1 MLVRLK
7 YKVLLII
14 ITVLFVG
21 FGNAQT
27 QEKLAQAKI
36 KTLNTLISKVEKQ
49 GKDVLKEKMTV
60 RTAEVFLE
68 FANWDEKN
76 VSMNTELFKLV
87 SNYKD
92 KATETAT
99 ELPNFERTDV
109 IKMLDEAIEYIT
121 LLKDGKVNRKEIPNV
136 DWKKVNVEKAQITFN
151 NRPVFLADYTWK
163 PETKK
168 LEEFYGSLDG
178 FYISPAQIINASGEV
193 NENILSNLNSKPSVT
208 PGFVFINNKGVPKWA
223 TTKYGDGFTKFQGPP
238 FFDYDID
245 NPGAKEMMSFLIKE
259 TVPKM
264 AGNKYTDLGYM
275 LCNEPRW
282 INYKNGNKKVWYNSE
297 VSSYT
302 IEKFKA
308 WLKEKHS
315 SIANLNK
322 IWKTNYTSFNEVTIE
337 NPIDV
342 ALQGTPQWYD
352 WSTFNDA
359 RVLEWFTWM
368 KSEIRKYDPSAKS
381 QLKIMP
387 SFFTDNDP
395 CTGIDLEALAELSE
409 INGNDIAAHYNY
421 TRNGK
426 MGWEDDYIFGW
437 RELFLGYDF
446 LKSVQPNQIN
456 FNSESHLLSTS
467 HTRDLYMNPK
477 YARAVYWAATIL
489 GMNASQTWY
498 WPRKADGSLKEN
510 FSDNAYGGSNNQQP
524 RVTNEL
530 HATIM
535 DLNSYSEEIAAMQN
549 QRKPIRIFY
558 SKTSAY
564 NKGEYMDDLFEL
576 YESLNFEGIPLGFAT
591 KNIIA
596 KQDPSNWDVVLVQK
610 TEQVTQDELEQLQS
624 YLDKGGI
631 VIVDKV
637 SLKFNEYGIALPDLT
652 QSKGTLIIVDLLED
666 MKLKALQI
674 VEQKN
679 NVPEITIIEENETDI
694 NGCTWKC
701 VKNEKGNNVLSIIN
715 LGKTNATL
723 NIQFRNSKNETTCF
737 DLLNGISISSQPTL
751 KPYEVLF
758 VEVKNEK

>member
-1 MLVRLK
+1 MNTRLNSK
-7 YKVLLII
+7 RILIFI
-14 ITVLFVG
+14 SLLFVG
-21 FGNAQT
+21 FVNAQT
-27 QEKLAQAKI
+27 QEKLALAKI
-36 KTLNTLISKVEKQ
+36 KILNKLISKVEKE

-76 VSMNTELFKLV
+76 VSMNTELFKRV

-92 KATETAT
+92 KAAETAI

-109 IKMLDEAIEYIT
+109 INMLDEAIEYIT

-136 DWKKVNVEKAQITFN
+136 DWKKVNVEKEQITFN

-163 PETKK
+163 PETKR

-178 FYISPAQIINASGEV
+178 FYISPAQILNAEGKV
-193 NENILSNLNSKPSVT
+193 NRNVLNKLENKPSVT

-223 TTKYGDGFTKFQGPP
+223 TDKYGDGFTKFNGPP

-245 NPGAKEMMSFLIKE
+245 NPRAKEMMSFLLKE

-264 AGNKYTDLGYM
+264 TGNKYTDFGYM

-282 INYKNGNKKVWYNSE
+282 VNYKNGKNKVWYNSE
-297 VSSYT
+297 VSSFT
-302 IEKFKA
+302 IEKFKR
-308 WLKEKHS
+308 WLKEKHV

-322 IWKTNYTSFNEVTIE
+322 IWNTDYASFSEVAID

-342 ALQGTPQWYD
+342 SLQGMPQWYD
-352 WSTFNDA
+352 WSTFNDV

-368 KSEIRKYDPSAKS
+368 KSEIRKYDPKAKA

-395 CTGIDLEALAELSE
+395 ASTGIDLEALTELSE

-421 TRNGK
+421 TRKGK
-426 MGWEDDYIFGW
+426 MGWEDKYAFGW

-446 LKSVQPNQIN
+446 LKSVKPNQIN

-477 YARAVYWAATIL
+477 YVRAVYWAATTL

-498 WPRKADGSLKEN
+498 WPRKADGSLKSN
-510 FSDNAYGGSNNQQP
+510 LTHAYAGSNNQQP

-530 HATIM
+530 HSTIM
-535 DLNSYSEEIAAMQN
+535 DLNSYSEEVTAMQH
-549 QRKPIRIFY
+549 QSKPIRIYY
-558 SKTSAY
+558 SKTSAH
-564 NKGEYMDDLFEL
+564 NKGEYMNDLFKL

-596 KQDPSNWDVVLVQK
+596 KQDPLNWDVVLVQK
-610 TEQVTQDELEQLQS
+610 TEHVTQSELEQLQT

-631 VIVDKV
+631 IIVDKV
-637 SLKFNEYGIALPDLT
+637 SLKFNEYGALLPSLKT
-652 QSKGTLIIVDLLED
+652 SKGTLIVVDSLEN
-666 MKLKALQI
+666 MTSKALQI

-679 NVPEITIIEENETDI
+679 NGPEVTIIEENGTDI
-694 NGCTWKC
+694 KGCTWKC
-701 VKNEKGNNVLSIIN
+701 IKNEKGNNVLSIIN
-715 LGKTNATL
+715 LGKTKATL
-723 NIQFRNSKNETTCF
+723 NIQLKNSKNNPVYF
-737 DLLNGISISSQPTL
+737 DLLNGVAISSQPTL
-751 KPYEVLF
+751 KPYDVLF
-758 VEVKNEK
+758 IEVKKH